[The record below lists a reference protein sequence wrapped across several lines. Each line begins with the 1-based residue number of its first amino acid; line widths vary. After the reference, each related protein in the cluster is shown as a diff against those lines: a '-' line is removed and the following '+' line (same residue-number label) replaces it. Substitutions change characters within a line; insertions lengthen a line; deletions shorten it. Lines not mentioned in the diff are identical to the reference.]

1 MILKFYLKFSQFEIY
16 FFWMVQINL
25 DGEITKTKVVDLNV
39 IYNFVVYDSKILFVI
54 YDSN

>member
-1 MILKFYLKFSQFEIY
+1 
-16 FFWMVQINL
+16 MVQINL

-54 YDSN
+54 YDSKILFGVLIF